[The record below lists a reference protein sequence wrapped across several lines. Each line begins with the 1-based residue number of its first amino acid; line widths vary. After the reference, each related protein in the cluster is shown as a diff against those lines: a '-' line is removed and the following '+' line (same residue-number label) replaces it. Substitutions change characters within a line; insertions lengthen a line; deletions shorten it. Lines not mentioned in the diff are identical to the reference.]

1 MKKRKITVSINTTYK
16 YIQLWNGI
24 FNLTD
29 KELSILSAFIDV
41 NILNKDINMCSVIN
55 KKSVA
60 ETIKIKDYNTLNNY
74 IKRFKDKGAMKVVN
88 NNYSLNPFLNPDTD
102 VVRLWRTK
110 IRHHRV
116 CSGWSSRSLKS

>member
-29 KELSILSAFIDV
+29 KELSIL
-41 NILNKDINMCSVIN
+41 IN

-102 VVRLWRTK
+102 VVEITIK
-110 IRHHRV
+110 
-116 CSGWSSRSLKS
+116 K